1 MSIKVM
7 LDGMNESSEIGLLAT
22 LRGRRER
29 MLVSSCPFLSSNLL
43 FHKGFLALLS
53 RPMMVFGKRYG
64 WFSSKRDNA
73 LNGEG
78 TDGRAYMAIRRKGP
92 WGLEG

>member
-1 MSIKVM
+1 
-7 LDGMNESSEIGLLAT
+7 
-22 LRGRRER
+22 
-29 MLVSSCPFLSSNLL
+29 
-43 FHKGFLALLS
+43 
-53 RPMMVFGKRYG
+53 MMIFGKRYG